1 MTMGLTAAPR
11 SHPSRR
17 MPSIGAGRHR
27 MGALTGRSALVTG
40 AGMGIGEGIA
50 RRLARAGANVALHCA
65 GSVEGARTTAAE
77 IERLGR
83 KAIVVQGD
91 LRDVAACERVVD
103 AAIAAFDG
111 LDILVNNA
119 GVTRDQP
126 FADTTEALYDEMF
139 DLNMKAYFFCA
150 RRALPALEAS

>member
-1 MTMGLTAAPR
+1 
-11 SHPSRR
+11 
-17 MPSIGAGRHR
+17 

-50 RRLARAGANVALHCA
+50 RRLALAGANVALHYA
-65 GSVEGARTTAAE
+65 GSAAGAQAAAAE

-91 LRDVAACERVVD
+91 LRRREECERVVD
-103 AAIAAFDG
+103 TALAAFDG

-126 FADTTEALYDEMF
+126 
-139 DLNMKAYFFCA
+139 
-150 RRALPALEAS
+150 